1 MTHAK
6 VTSKLV
12 TKAFASS
19 LVAVGLALAGCGTEK
34 IESSPDRTSKE
45 IFEKSVDQG
54 RKGKKGDWHDHHHE
68 KRQGPDQ
75 ERRCQLMNLAVSRS
89 RPFGRSLNPFV
100 VVIVLVVCQQGDC
113 S

>member
-54 RKGKKGDWHDHHHE
+54 AKGKKGTGTTITTKSVKGLIKKDAA
-68 KRQGPDQ
+68 
-75 ERRCQLMNLAVSRS
+75 N
-89 RPFGRSLNPFV
+89 
-100 VVIVLVVCQQGDC
+100 
-113 S
+113 